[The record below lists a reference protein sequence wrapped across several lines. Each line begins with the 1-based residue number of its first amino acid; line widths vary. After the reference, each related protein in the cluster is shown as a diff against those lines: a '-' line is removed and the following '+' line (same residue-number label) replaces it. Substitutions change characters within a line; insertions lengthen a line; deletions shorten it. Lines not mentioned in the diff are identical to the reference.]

1 MTARFKV
8 LLVVAVL
15 FFALNVGGAGV
26 ALRGGE
32 LAHAGVHAAL
42 ALLTA
47 VEGTGVRGVVAYA
60 VLATGAGLAVV
71 GGVGA
76 VRRSR
81 AAGAAAF
88 RSTLAAVALVVAGF
102 LLAA

>member
-26 ALRGGE
+26 ALLGGE

-42 ALLTA
+42 ALLS
-47 VEGTGVRGVVAYA
+47 AY
-60 VLATGAGLAVV
+60 VLG
-71 GGVGA
+71 
-76 VRRSR
+76 R
-81 AAGAAAF
+81 
-88 RSTLAAVALVVAGF
+88 LAARRIESY
-102 LLAA
+102 